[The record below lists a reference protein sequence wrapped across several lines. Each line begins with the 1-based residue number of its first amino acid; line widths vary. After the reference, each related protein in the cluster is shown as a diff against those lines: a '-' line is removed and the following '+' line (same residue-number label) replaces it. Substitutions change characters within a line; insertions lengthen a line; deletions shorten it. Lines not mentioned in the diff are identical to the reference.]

1 MKLLSQPLPGTSDP
15 SSTHTALHPSVARR
29 PLGKVAFCHQGS
41 SAMETLLDAA
51 STLAAAEP
59 IANDAGDAP
68 APPRTPSSAAHV
80 CQDGGD
86 EDYESPSVQEA
97 MAGAIARH
105 RGRSQLRQHA
115 LLSADRRKGELLN
128 GLDEL
133 PSPDIPYDPR
143 ACHPSESLG
152 CTSDRSSPLA

>member
-1 MKLLSQPLPGTSDP
+1 
-15 SSTHTALHPSVARR
+15 
-29 PLGKVAFCHQGS
+29 
-41 SAMETLLDAA
+41 METLLDAA

-115 LLSADRRKGELLN
+115 LLSADRRKGELL
-128 GLDEL
+128 LDEL